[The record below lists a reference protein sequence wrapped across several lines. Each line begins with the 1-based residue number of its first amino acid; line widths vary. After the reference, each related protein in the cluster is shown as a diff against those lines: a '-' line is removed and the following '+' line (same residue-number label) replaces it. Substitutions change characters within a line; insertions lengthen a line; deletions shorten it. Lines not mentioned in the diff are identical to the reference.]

1 MSEPG
6 YLFSSSGVSF
16 GLTPPPADAGLHR
29 AARRDLIKDRQLV
42 RPLPENA
49 AQSLCMLAPR
59 AAPAQDDRDRSF
71 RDVDAFVDYSGC
83 DNRFVLPAFESPQDG
98 FSFAR
103 VRLLR
108 DRRYEEELRNAVGR
122 LVGRGENDHPVG
134 GVTE

>member
-49 AQSLCMLAPR
+49 AQSLCMLAPEPPPPKMIAT
-59 AAPAQDDRDRSF
+59 AASGTSTPSLSTLDVTIALYCPPSNLRRMVFRS
-71 RDVDAFVDYSGC
+71 RAFV
-83 DNRFVLPAFESPQDG
+83 
-98 FSFAR
+98 
-103 VRLLR
+103 
-108 DRRYEEELRNAVGR
+108 
-122 LVGRGENDHPVG
+122 
-134 GVTE
+134 